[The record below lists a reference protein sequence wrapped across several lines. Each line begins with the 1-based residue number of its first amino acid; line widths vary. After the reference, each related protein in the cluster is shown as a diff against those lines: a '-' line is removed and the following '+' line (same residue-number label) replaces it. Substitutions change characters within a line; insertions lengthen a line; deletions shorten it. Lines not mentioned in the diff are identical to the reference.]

1 VKLQKSARELV
12 GRVRYD
18 QRGAVFVEFIICF
31 IPMFV
36 FFLGITQ
43 LAFSYATKIVVQ
55 HAASKAVRA
64 AMVSEPDPKRDCPN
78 GDPGDDR
85 DAAGF
90 KTLQDPFSM
99 EPSSNGGGQGPTGG
113 GEEEESPLLTK
124 IRAAA
129 YLPLAAMAPP
139 VAAYP
144 LVGGDG
150 LLAVLAKELG
160 QYTTRFAAGYFI
172 YNRSHAAVT
181 FRDQD
186 GKVLEPQPRRL
197 PEGRVTVHVSYL
209 HYCMIPLAS
218 RIMCNPIYDL
228 AGLRRE
234 IGPGKAA
241 LKAVTDLDM
250 NSVIQSKGAN
260 VTQALDGI
268 ESASDRIQERIA
280 TAKHV
285 YGELMNA
292 EYPALLAPWA
302 LNSSMFQMIESEA
315 SMPFQHASYV
325 GLCQTK
331 AND

>member
-1 VKLQKSARELV
+1 VLSRVKLPKSTRELV
-12 GRVRYD
+12 GRAGYD

-64 AMVSEPDPKRDCPN
+64 AMVSEPEAKRDCPN

-90 KTLQDPFSM
+90 KTLQDPFST
-99 EPSSNGGGQGPTGG
+99 EPSSKGGGQGPSGG
-113 GEEEESPLLTK
+113 SEKEESPLLTK

-129 YLPLAAMAPP
+129 YLPLAAMAP
-139 VAAYP
+139 

-150 LLAVLAKELG
+150 LLGVLAKGLG
-160 QYTTRFAAGYFI
+160 QYTTRFAAGYYI
-172 YNRSHAAVT
+172 YNRSHAGVT

-197 PEGRVTVHVSYL
+197 PEGRVTIHVSYL
-209 HYCMIPLAS
+209 HYCMIPLVS

-250 NSVIQSKGAN
+250 NSVIASKGAN
-260 VTQALDGI
+260 VTEALDGI
-268 ESASDRIQERIA
+268 QGASDRIQDRID

-292 EYPALLAPWA
+292 EYPALLAAWA
-302 LNSSMFQMIESEA
+302 LNSSMFQLIEAEA
-315 SMPFQHASYV
+315 SMPFQHATYV

-331 AND
+331 AD